1 MIMYP
6 VHRVL
11 EITITANVTEA
22 VRGRQDRQDQ
32 EDAREYLVL

>member
-1 MIMYP
+1 MMMYP

-22 VRGRQDRQDQ
+22 VRGRQDQ

>member
-1 MIMYP
+1 MMMYP

-32 EDAREYLVL
+32 EDAGRTF